1 MPSVRKPTVFDLN
14 ALLKGLSKARVEF
27 ILVGGEAAV
36 IQGAPV
42 TTYDLDIVHRQT
54 DENIKNRLQ
63 IYEETVRMKNEN
75 GDKF

>member
-27 ILVGGEAAV
+27 ILVGGVAAV

-42 TTYDLDIVHRQT
+42 TTFDLDIVHRQT